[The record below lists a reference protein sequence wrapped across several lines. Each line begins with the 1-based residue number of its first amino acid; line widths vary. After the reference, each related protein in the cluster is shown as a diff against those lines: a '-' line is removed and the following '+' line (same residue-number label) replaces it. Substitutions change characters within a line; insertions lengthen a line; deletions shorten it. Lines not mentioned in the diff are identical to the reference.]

1 MGLWIIQECQREWE
15 RRGKKLSFA
24 EIVKEAEKEPAF
36 RSLFDPDD
44 DVSWRRPAI
53 CPARLPIIAAARV
66 SRFRNHWADGTG
78 GL

>member
-1 MGLWIIQECQREWE
+1 MTNEGGVDGTIRVLKNVMGLWIIQECQREWE

-44 DVSWRRPAI
+44 DVS
-53 CPARLPIIAAARV
+53 
-66 SRFRNHWADGTG
+66 
-78 GL
+78 